1 MKKTKRVLGSKALSA
16 PAGKVEESAG
26 LRTRTE
32 VSVREAKDQLSSLLQ
47 RAAGGEEIVIPSDGE
62 PKAMLVRH
70 KPMLTGKPWRSL
82 AAFRATMPV
91 TPDSTAAVS
100 AARGDIRDVS

>member
-47 RAAGGEEIVIPSDGE
+47 RAAGGEDLLAVPCVNAERSWVQGLA
-62 PKAMLVRH
+62 KLVRA
-70 KPMLTGKPWRSL
+70 PAIG
-82 AAFRATMPV
+82 
-91 TPDSTAAVS
+91 
-100 AARGDIRDVS
+100 